1 MPLAFQL
8 FGPAHLAALALI
20 VILPLALALAVRR
33 WPSSGLDRGVANT
46 AAAVLILNKIAV
58 LILSHKQ
65 GALDLQNA
73 LPMHLCDW
81 ATIATILALVGRW
94 QLPYE
99 MAYFWGLAGTLQAIL
114 TPDIEGDFSDLA
126 VMLFFVAHGGV
137 IASVLYL
144 TLGLRMRP
152 RRGSVLRIFAWTL
165 VYAVA
170 TGAVNALV
178 GANYGYLR
186 AKPEHPSLLDHLG
199 PWPIYI
205 ASMMVLACALFSV
218 LYGPF
223 LVADKIRKPGAG
235 AAPSP

>member
-1 MPLAFQL
+1 MPLAFEL
-8 FGPAHLAALALI
+8 FGPAHVVALALI
-20 VILPLALALAVRR
+20 VIVPLALAFAVRHR
-33 WPSSGLDRGVANT
+33 PGSGLARGIANT
-46 AAAVLILNKIAV
+46 AAAVLVLNKIAV
-58 LILSHKQ
+58 LILSHES
-65 GALDLQNA
+65 GALDFQNA

-114 TPDIEGDFSDLA
+114 TPDIQGDFSDLA

-170 TGAVNALV
+170 AGAVNALI
-178 GANYGYLR
+178 GANYGYLS
-186 AKPEHPSLLDHLG
+186 AKPHHPSLLDYLG

-205 ASMMVLACALFSV
+205 ASLMILACVLFFV
-218 LYGPF
+218 LYAPF
-223 LVADKIRKPGAG
+223 LVADKIRKPRAG
-235 AAPSP
+235 A